1 MVNAFTDR
9 DFRNSDNPIVQEIVA
24 LYDSGYRVPTDN
36 ALRLYDN
43 GTVAIFHF
51 KEIITPSG
59 TQNVF
64 AFNITYNP
72 NLTVEKEVITDPLY
86 IGQEV
91 DFNITVTNTGECN
104 LTEVWIN
111 ETDFSDGLV
120 YKSFRSPYNWT
131 YDEKSK
137 LWILNDTLE
146 MKKSAYIILTFNV
159 TKAGNMTNNVTTGL
173 GNYTLDNDTVNF
185 TVYAPYMSVEK
196 ISNNKTVKVGEMTS
210 FVIVVKN
217 TGDCNLTGVY
227 VIDKGAEG
235 LEYDHTVDESGKWS
249 YEGDGKWTYNG
260 VLGVNESA
268 EFTIVFKALS
278 EGFKVNNAIAGNN
291 ITNDTV
297 NSTNTTNVT
306 VEHNNETDVPENV
319 TDVPENVTVDHNK
332 PEKTVKAKVDAKATG
347 NPLIVLIM
355 ALVALGFESRRR
367 KQ

>member
-1 MVNAFTDR
+1 
-9 DFRNSDNPIVQEIVA
+9 
-24 LYDSGYRVPTDN
+24 
-36 ALRLYDN
+36 
-43 GTVAIFHF
+43 
-51 KEIITPSG
+51 
-59 TQNVF
+59 
-64 AFNITYNP
+64 
-72 NLTVEKEVITDPLY
+72 
-86 IGQEV
+86 
-91 DFNITVTNTGECN
+91 
-104 LTEVWIN
+104 
-111 ETDFSDGLV
+111 
-120 YKSFRSPYNWT
+120 
-131 YDEKSK
+131 
-137 LWILNDTLE
+137 

-347 NPLIVLIM
+347 NPLIALIM